1 MSNEELVPDVENV
14 NAEPTEQQETGQ
26 SQEAEKSETTE
37 ASETTEKSVEEQTD
51 AATPDEGS
59 KDVDSKWIGRRLE
72 RAKAAERSK
81 ANVEIAALR
90 EENER
95 LKTSHSTNVNT
106 NVNTVTTDKP
116 RMADFQDL
124 ETFTESL
131 TDWKLEQKFKQVSA
145 NTTQQKTIETYQSRA
160 KELVKTIPD
169 FESVVTTFIN
179 DYSAVQI
186 PELTTIALESE
197 HGPKLM
203 HYLATHESDMER
215 IIELPSHRRLIEL
228 GKLEDKIGNVKA
240 PEPVVLKKAP
250 APVTPEKGGSSA
262 RKALTD
268 PTLSQA
274 EYRQQR
280 MAQRKGRF

>member
-145 NTTQQKTIETYQSRA
+145 NTTQQKTIETYQS
-160 KELVKTIPD
+160 
-169 FESVVTTFIN
+169 
-179 DYSAVQI
+179 
-186 PELTTIALESE
+186 
-197 HGPKLM
+197 
-203 HYLATHESDMER
+203 
-215 IIELPSHRRLIEL
+215 
-228 GKLEDKIGNVKA
+228 
-240 PEPVVLKKAP
+240 
-250 APVTPEKGGSSA
+250 
-262 RKALTD
+262 
-268 PTLSQA
+268 
-274 EYRQQR
+274 
-280 MAQRKGRF
+280 

>member
-1 MSNEELVPDVENV
+1 MSNEELVPVVEDVETV
-14 NAEPTEQQETGQ
+14 PSEIIADPDAHQSEIISESVTEE
-26 SQEAEKSETTE
+26 
-37 ASETTEKSVEEQTD
+37 
-51 AATPDEGS
+51 EGS
-59 KDVDSKWIGRRLE
+59 KDQNGTTGSDETSKNDGDSKWIGRRLE
-72 RAKAAERSK
+72 RAKQAERSK

-95 LKTSHSTNVNT
+95 LKTSSQSTQNSNT
-106 NVNTVTTDKP
+106 STETSAKP